1 MIPLVSLRK
10 QHTMKFVVERNKKM
24 KIINTI
30 NFKIC
35 EIGIGLACALVTG
48 FISNSN
54 NFLSDAFIGFLMP
67 LVIILPFQ
75 INGKSVEK
83 THDLESALQK
93 LEKTN
98 EKAYDLYLTEVKELT
113 KSINDGCVSLLYK
126 CSYKPNMDLYKAVC
140 TKLMTYFS
148 GETQCDY
155 FYATAECSRSNIN
168 WFFDKSNLAGEFL
181 PILNE
186 KCQTKK
192 ITDFKRLFIYNN
204 EDLKNPVLYFLV
216 RLHNNIKNNSQID
229 YCEIDCKFINI
240 THFNNIVREE
250 LISDEMGVWGS
261 HCVFMQNNDTSPKGY
276 CFKTDLISKYKRVF
290 ESLWNSPHSKH
301 YEDLNITIDT
311 LDGIDEFEREILDI
325 LLNNNDS
332 KIFGIQNKDLSL
344 LDIGAIQNW
353 VQGSYPRSTVSSV
366 GAGM

>member
-98 EKAYDLYLTEVKELT
+98 EKAFDRGKRTNKEHKRRLCIFT
-113 KSINDGCVSLLYK
+113 LQ
-126 CSYKPNMDLYKAVC
+126 M
-140 TKLMTYFS
+140 
-148 GETQCDY
+148 
-155 FYATAECSRSNIN
+155 
-168 WFFDKSNLAGEFL
+168 FL
-181 PILNE
+181 
-186 KCQTKK
+186 QTKYG
-192 ITDFKRLFIYNN
+192 FI
-204 EDLKNPVLYFLV
+204 
-216 RLHNNIKNNSQID
+216 
-229 YCEIDCKFINI
+229 
-240 THFNNIVREE
+240 
-250 LISDEMGVWGS
+250 
-261 HCVFMQNNDTSPKGY
+261 
-276 CFKTDLISKYKRVF
+276 
-290 ESLWNSPHSKH
+290 
-301 YEDLNITIDT
+301 
-311 LDGIDEFEREILDI
+311 
-325 LLNNNDS
+325 
-332 KIFGIQNKDLSL
+332 
-344 LDIGAIQNW
+344 
-353 VQGSYPRSTVSSV
+353 
-366 GAGM
+366 

>member
-148 GETQCDY
+148 GETQCDPQ
-155 FYATAECSRSNIN
+155 T
-168 WFFDKSNLAGEFL
+168 
-181 PILNE
+181 PI
-186 KCQTKK
+186 
-192 ITDFKRLFIYNN
+192 
-204 EDLKNPVLYFLV
+204 
-216 RLHNNIKNNSQID
+216 SS
-229 YCEIDCKFINI
+229 EI
-240 THFNNIVREE
+240 
-250 LISDEMGVWGS
+250 SS
-261 HCVFMQNNDTSPKGY
+261 
-276 CFKTDLISKYKRVF
+276 
-290 ESLWNSPHSKH
+290 SL
-301 YEDLNITIDT
+301 T
-311 LDGIDEFEREILDI
+311 I
-325 LLNNNDS
+325 LLKCVILINLQS
-332 KIFGIQNKDLSL
+332 ISQ
-344 LDIGAIQNW
+344 
-353 VQGSYPRSTVSSV
+353 
-366 GAGM
+366 